1 MNLVPAAAELL
12 SERLGLSREF
22 LADTIIARAL
32 HVAFEH
38 VRPDDRVSM
47 AGRLLAQEGEEWQR
61 LVDEAVVPETW
72 FFRHAGAFR
81 SLGAYVKDSWRPAHS
96 TALFHALTI
105 PCASG
110 EEPYSIAITLL
121 NAGLDA
127 GRIRIDAAD
136 VSERLLARAR
146 LGVYGQRSF
155 REKSAQ
161 FHEEYFLKCEQE
173 WHVRDDIVRLVRFE
187 RANLL
192 DLSRFLQRAPY
203 DVIFCRNALIYLNAG
218 ARREIVSRMRELL
231 NEDGLLFTGP
241 SELPVFCAGGYVVA
255 EYPRSFA
262 CRKAKPEQAVAP
274 PRAAARTAGGNGRA
288 AAKPRA
294 ATPNADRRAG
304 PSAGS
309 DPATSL
315 EQAERFANHGDLDAA
330 TSLCTRLLQHN
341 DADPNIYALLGVI
354 SESAGKVDVAEEFF
368 RKALYLAP
376 AHYESLLHMS
386 LLCERR
392 GDIEG
397 AGLYR
402 ARAGSA
408 LNEREEKRVLTK
420 L

>member
-1 MNLVPAAAELL
+1 MNLVPIAAELL

-22 LADTIIARAL
+22 LADSVIAGAL
-32 HVAFEH
+32 DAAFAN
-38 VRPDDRVSM
+38 VRPEDRVSM

-81 SLGAYVKDSWRPAHS
+81 SLAAYIKDNWQPARS
-96 TALFHALTI
+96 TARFQALSI

-121 NAGLDA
+121 DAGLDA
-127 GRIRIDAAD
+127 SRIRIDAAD
-136 VSERLLARAR
+136 VSERLLAQAR

-155 REKSAQ
+155 RERSAHS
-161 FHEEYFLKCEQE
+161 HEEYFVKCQRE
-173 WHVRDDIVRLVRFE
+173 WRVRDDVIRLVRFE

-231 NEDGLLFTGP
+231 NEDGLLFAGP
-241 SELPVFCAGGYVVA
+241 SELSEFCAGGYVAA

-262 CRKAKPEQAVAP
+262 CRKVRRDRAVAP
-274 PRAAARTAGGNGRA
+274 VRAAARTARDHGRVI
-288 AAKPRA
+288 AKPRA
-294 ATPNADRRAG
+294 ANPNADRLAG
-304 PSAGS
+304 PAAVS
-309 DPATSL
+309 DAATSF
-315 EQAERFANHGDLDAA
+315 EQAERFANQGDLDAA
-330 TSLCTRLLQHN
+330 ASLCRRLLEHN
-341 DADPNIYALLGVI
+341 TADPNIYALLGVI
-354 SESAGKVDVAEEFF
+354 SESAGKVEAAEEFF
-368 RKALYLAP
+368 RKALYLDP
-376 AHYESLLHMS
+376 VQYESLLHMS

-397 AGLYR
+397 ARLYR
-402 ARAGSA
+402 ARAGRA
-408 LNEREEKRVLTK
+408 LNEQEEKRVLTE